1 MVGEVGGNAV
11 SNVLTSGIAVNL
23 NLTVFDV
30 SISIPTV
37 FGETKSFQCD
47 FAVSCLALII
57 AFKCR
62 GQSIPSQRG
71 LYITPMSS
79 KPLFSFRGLLNS
91 QLKAA
96 FHLMINQDGAK

>member
-57 AFKCR
+57 AL
-62 GQSIPSQRG
+62 SVEVS
-71 LYITPMSS
+71 LYRVKEVYTSLRCPPNLYFLSEGS
-79 KPLFSFRGLLNS
+79 
-91 QLKAA
+91 
-96 FHLMINQDGAK
+96 